1 VTIEKEVV
9 GILDAVLCLRG
20 RASSFQADTLLLG
33 AVPELDSMAVL
44 GIITSIEER
53 FGFSIQDDEIDGAVF
68 ATLGALVDFVQAKLV
83 AH

>member
-1 VTIEKEVV
+1 MTIEKEVL

-53 FGFSIQDDEIDGAVF
+53 FGFTIHDDEIDGAVF
-68 ATLGALVDFVQAKLV
+68 ATLGSLVHFVQAKL
-83 AH
+83 AAP